1 MDDTTVL
8 PGPHRREWP
17 WIALLL
23 IVACGLRCWHLAH
36 TEVTTRDSIGFIR
49 FAWQLTHLPPA
60 EALRAN
66 PYHPLYPIAIMAASK
81 VIVPLCDED
90 LPRAM
95 QYSAQA
101 VNAVVSVLLVG
112 VLYLLGR
119 ELFHARVGFWGAML
133 FQLLPSSGRLLG
145 DGLSEPLFFL
155 WSALALWAAARGLR
169 NDSPR
174 WMAALGVF
182 SGLAYLTRP
191 EGLLIAAV
199 AVLVVVIA
207 RRALLRAV
215 IIVLPLLL
223 VAVPYMATIRGVT
236 AKPSAGYFLDPNR
249 LNDKKEAAVLAQP
262 LPFAKWEL
270 DWGKGNDPSKRW
282 GWAFGALLSVV
293 DRAFLHGLELFAA
306 LACWLTRDRWRRDPA
321 FAVCGLLSLLML
333 ALCYRVAQSNGYL
346 SERHVML
353 VFLVGIFWT
362 VVGIDAVARRMPR
375 PMTTATVFLLTLS
388 GIGLARTA
396 QPLHTDRAGFRQA
409 GEWIAANTLPG
420 DKILDPYAHAYYHS
434 GRIFTEG
441 RTDLEASRPDT
452 CYVVLEKSN
461 NQHPHLHH
469 LLQHAFFL
477 AERGEEVARID
488 MERKNHPASIVVY
501 RVRWKLQRNVGG

>member
-1 MDDTTVL
+1 MRICRV
-8 PGPHRREWP
+8 PCN
-17 WIALLL
+17 IA
-23 IVACGLRCWHLAH
+23 
-36 TEVTTRDSIGFIR
+36 
-49 FAWQLTHLPPA
+49 P
-60 EALRAN
+60 
-66 PYHPLYPIAIMAASK
+66 
-81 VIVPLCDED
+81 
-90 LPRAM
+90 
-95 QYSAQA
+95 QA

-145 DGLSEPLFFL
+145 DGLSEPLFFCGVRWL
-155 WSALALWAAARGLR
+155 CGLPLGGLR

-270 DWGKGNDPSKRW
+270 DWGKGNNPLQAMGLGFRGTLIRRRSGVPPWSGTVRGLGLLADSRPLAARSGLRGLWLAQFAHVGVVLSRRSVQRLSKRTTCHARLS
-282 GWAFGALLSVV
+282 GRYLLDGGRHRRRRPTDAPPDDDGHGVLTDALGH
-293 DRAFLHGLELFAA
+293 RAGTDGGRPCTPIGPDSAKPA
-306 LACWLTRDRWRRDPA
+306 SGSRRIRYRATKFSIRMP
-321 FAVCGLLSLLML
+321 MRIIT
-333 ALCYRVAQSNGYL
+333 RVAS
-346 SERHVML
+346 S
-353 VFLVGIFWT
+353 
-362 VVGIDAVARRMPR
+362 P
-375 PMTTATVFLLTLS
+375 
-388 GIGLARTA
+388 
-396 QPLHTDRAGFRQA
+396 
-409 GEWIAANTLPG
+409 
-420 DKILDPYAHAYYHS
+420 
-434 GRIFTEG
+434 
-441 RTDLEASRPDT
+441 
-452 CYVVLEKSN
+452 
-461 NQHPHLHH
+461 
-469 LLQHAFFL
+469 
-477 AERGEEVARID
+477 RGEPI
-488 MERKNHPASIVVY
+488 
-501 RVRWKLQRNVGG
+501 